1 MGDRLDLTTKLE
13 QKIALRARLD
23 ARVREE
29 NAEEPAAASDPA
41 ALKEMDEDLERL
53 RQQIS
58 VLDVEIAEL
67 EREIADGA

>member
-23 ARVREE
+23 ARVRQE
-29 NAEEPAAASDPA
+29 NGAEPAAAADPA
-41 ALKEMDEDLERL
+41 ALKEMDEDLDRL
-53 RQQIS
+53 RHQIS
-58 VLDVEIAEL
+58 ALDVEIAEL